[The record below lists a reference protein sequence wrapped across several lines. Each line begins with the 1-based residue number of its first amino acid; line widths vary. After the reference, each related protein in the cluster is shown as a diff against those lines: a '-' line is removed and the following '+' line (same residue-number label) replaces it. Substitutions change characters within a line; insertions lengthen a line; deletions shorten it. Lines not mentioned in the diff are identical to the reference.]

1 MQQKDIPTGRD
12 PATVLEN
19 IREVS
24 EKFALNRNERQ
35 RRRELH
41 SEDFDL
47 LKNAGFLLCA
57 CGALK

>member
-1 MQQKDIPTGRD
+1 MQQKSTPTGKD

-24 EKFALNRNERQ
+24 QKFALNRNERQ

-41 SEDFDL
+41 SEDFDV
-47 LKNAGFLLCA
+47 GHW
-57 CGALK
+57 